1 MADYIYIYIQD
12 SGELYHYGVLGMKWG
27 VRKANRLASNRER
40 LRQKA
45 ADYERRAAKATA
57 KGDKIHMNRASRSAR
72 KLTKKMNKFK
82 VEAKKLMSRSLNELD
97 DFKASKL
104 QQKSEN
110 MQLKADKI
118 GKKINTTIRTTKYG
132 ANDLAKYRK
141 ADKLTYKAQKAK
153 YKIANNTRYVALMN
167 KKASQLT
174 LDEKNG
180 KYSFVKDLIAS

>member
-1 MADYIYIYIQD
+1 
-12 SGELYHYGVLGMKWG
+12 MKWG

-57 KGDKIHMNRASRSAR
+57 KGDKIHMAKASGSVRD
-72 KLTKKMNKFK
+72 TIKMNKFK
-82 VEAKKLMSRSLNELD
+82 VKAKKLMSRSLKELD
-97 DFKASKL
+97 DFKAIKL
-104 QQKSEN
+104 QQKSEK
-110 MQLKADKI
+110 MQLKADKL
-118 GKKINTTIRTTKYG
+118 GKRINTTIRTTNYG
-132 ANDLAKYRK
+132 KKELEQYRK

-153 YKIANNTRYVALMN
+153 YKIANNTKYVALMN
-167 KKASQLT
+167 KKVSKLT